1 MEGFVY
7 LGGVN
12 LQSFKKIA
20 TQFFCSKFSALR
32 LSALFLYYKINQRS
46 SYRWNKP
53 FFFENMKQ
61 AEWWAMHLSMGHL
74 ANLYLAHLK
83 WDKNPENKLETGPE
97 QATAEEG
104 RRRGRGR
111 ERERETRGT
120 LISVAVERAAAP
132 VDGFAGSRPHTGARR
147 RSRLHIPVASPQAPG
162 LAPSWLSPFRKSSN
176 LGCKSLMDSCSWSP
190 FFISDALLGIV

>member
-1 MEGFVY
+1 
-7 LGGVN
+7 
-12 LQSFKKIA
+12 
-20 TQFFCSKFSALR
+20 
-32 LSALFLYYKINQRS
+32 
-46 SYRWNKP
+46 
-53 FFFENMKQ
+53 MKQ

-97 QATAEEG
+97 PATAEEG
-104 RRRGRGR
+104 RRIERGREGERERER

-120 LISVAVERAAAP
+120 LISVAVERAATP

-162 LAPSWLSPFRKSSN
+162 LSPS
-176 LGCKSLMDSCSWSP
+176 
-190 FFISDALLGIV
+190 